1 MIYSING
8 EVDQH
13 ICMKINEDF
22 AFPEKIKL
30 TRAVLYTFQPKPRKQ
45 VWKDGTGKVQKTW
58 TFTPWLRVYDEDGDC
73 GEGPVTPAV
82 WQTILP
88 LMLKDPMPRTNL
100 EWRKIFYWME
110 RANYNF
116 SVPMFQMEVILFDL
130 ISRKRG
136 IPM

>member
-45 VWKDGTGKVQKTW
+45 VWKDGTG
-58 TFTPWLRVYDEDGDC
+58 
-73 GEGPVTPAV
+73 
-82 WQTILP
+82 
-88 LMLKDPMPRTNL
+88 
-100 EWRKIFYWME
+100 
-110 RANYNF
+110 
-116 SVPMFQMEVILFDL
+116 
-130 ISRKRG
+130 
-136 IPM
+136 

>member
-1 MIYSING
+1 MEKMIYSING

-30 TRAVLYTFQPKPRKQ
+30 ARAVLYTFQPKPRKQ

-73 GEGPVTPAV
+73 GEGPVTPADHSSAYAERSDAENQSGV
-82 WQTILP
+82 E
-88 LMLKDPMPRTNL
+88 KNL
-100 EWRKIFYWME
+100 
-110 RANYNF
+110 
-116 SVPMFQMEVILFDL
+116 LLD
-130 ISRKRG
+130 G
-136 IPM
+136 TC